1 MASCCTQ
8 NAIFEGHKNS
18 LFYHPQ
24 GYYHTEM
31 TFQQLEYIVSVDTHR
46 HFVNAA
52 TACGVTQ
59 STLSST
65 IAKLEQEI
73 DVVIFDR
80 FKRPVEP
87 TELGKR
93 IISQAKVI
101 LHNSQQL
108 REMVQLEKESD
119 IGNLLLG
126 IIPSVSPYLYP
137 GMARYMREYCPN
149 VHTTITENY
158 AEALIEK
165 LQRAEIDMAILA
177 NTEFRDTNLLDIELY
192 TERFI
197 AYVSPASSLW
207 HREWLRPEDLQDGGI
222 WAMRAF
228 HDHYPQ
234 LSSVTHRESFHNT
247 TLDYGDLRT
256 LISLVDKNG
265 GYTLLPEL
273 FRNVLS
279 AEQQKNIR
287 TIQGPKFYRSISLVI
302 RQDYMR
308 ERMLNII
315 AEAVKRTVPGEMISQ
330 RLLKFKITL

>member
-1 MASCCTQ
+1 
-8 NAIFEGHKNS
+8 
-18 LFYHPQ
+18 
-24 GYYHTEM
+24 M
-31 TFQQLEYIVSVDTHR
+31 TFQQLEYIVAVDTHR

-93 IISQAKVI
+93 IIQQARVI

-108 REMVQLEKESD
+108 REMVQFEKESD
-119 IGNLLLG
+119 KGNLFIG
-126 IIPSVSPYLYP
+126 IIPSVSPYLYHA
-137 GMARYMREYCPN
+137 MSRHLRQNSPN
-149 VHTTITENY
+149 LHTTVIENY
-158 AEALIEK
+158 AETLIDK
-165 LQRAEIDMAILA
+165 LQRAELDMAIM
-177 NTEFRDTNLLDIELY
+177 TSSDIRDTNLLDVELY
-192 TERFI
+192 TERFVI
-197 AYVSPASSLW
+197 YASPASPLW

-234 LSSVTHRESFHNT
+234 LSSITHRESYHHT
-247 TLDYGDLRT
+247 ALDHGDLRT
-256 LISLVDKNG
+256 LIQLVDTNG
-265 GYTLLPEL
+265 GYTLIPEL
-273 FRNVLS
+273 FSSVLS
-279 AEQQKNIR
+279 PEQQKNVR
-287 TIQGPKFYRSISLVI
+287 TIQGPKFYRTISLVI

-308 ERMLNII
+308 ERMLNLI
-315 AEAVKRTVPGEMISQ
+315 ADAIKRAVPAQMISQ
-330 RLLKFKITL
+330 RLLKFSKITL

>member
-1 MASCCTQ
+1 
-8 NAIFEGHKNS
+8 
-18 LFYHPQ
+18 
-24 GYYHTEM
+24 M
-31 TFQQLEYIVSVDTHR
+31 TFQQLEYIVAADTYR

-59 STLSST
+59 STLSTT

-80 FKRPVEP
+80 SKHPIEP

-108 REMVQLEKESD
+108 REMIHFEKESD
-119 IGNLLLG
+119 VGSLLIG
-126 IIPSVSPYLYP
+126 IIPSVTPCIYP
-137 GMARYMREYCPN
+137 KMARFMRETCPN
-149 VHTTITENY
+149 IHTTVTEDY
-158 AEALIEK
+158 AEKLIDR
-165 LQRAEIDMAILA
+165 LQRAELDMAVVS
-177 NTEFRDTNLLDIELY
+177 NTEIKDTNLYEIELY
-192 TERFI
+192 TERFVI
-197 AYVSPASSLW
+197 YVSPASPLW

-234 LSSVTHRESFHNT
+234 LSSVTHRESYHNT
-247 TLDYGDLRT
+247 TLEYGNLRT
-256 LISLVDKNG
+256 LIDLVDANG
-265 GYTLLPEL
+265 GYTILPEL
-273 FRNVLS
+273 FRNALS
-279 AEQQKNIR
+279 PEQQKNIR
-287 TIQGPKFYRSISLVI
+287 TIQGPKFYRTISLVI

-308 ERMLNII
+308 ERMLNIV
-315 AEAVKRTVPGEMISQ
+315 ADAVKRAVPAEMISQ